1 MSLINRDFGTYQE
14 VECGTSRI
22 SILMYIFSKD
32 HEPQSI
38 FGPLRHIANVIIC
51 ELNVLWNKLNCLGA
65 HDTAEAIVI

>member
-38 FGPLRHIANVIIC
+38 FGPYCGISQMSLFASLMFC
-51 ELNVLWNKLNCLGA
+51 G
-65 HDTAEAIVI
+65 TS